1 MSQPDDSGRPDGGPY
16 LATAV
21 GCPFSVM
28 AAGGPCPTATC
39 RATCSSNWT
48 TVHGSCR
55 VEDDARSLEDA
66 RGSIRQGWRV
76 AHCLIWQSCRAAVA
90 VYFLLPIV
98 LMKRVGRKIF
108 FLFGGGRLKE
118 GKCWRLGQRGRE
130 FFSCRG
136 LCARPP
142 LILFSDRW
150 WDGFN
155 VSSTHRA
162 TLLLKTI
169 TDPSSVAHFY

>member
-48 TVHGSCR
+48 TAHGSWR

-76 AHCLIWQSCRAAVA
+76 ARCLIWQSCRAAAA

-108 FLFGGGRLKE
+108 FSIRRRAAQGGKVLAARAAWE
-118 GKCWRLGQRGRE
+118 GI
-130 FFSCRG
+130 FFHVG
-136 LCARPP
+136 DYVHA
-142 LILFSDRW
+142 
-150 WDGFN
+150 
-155 VSSTHRA
+155 
-162 TLLLKTI
+162 LL
-169 TDPSSVAHFY
+169 